1 MVFKRL
7 DCLSV
12 QRAAFGLLM
21 KVKLFCCIVLSSDN
35 GPINDWQFK
44 YGEEVES
51 VKVSMEHTKVAN
63 DSAVAR
69 QRGIDGHGITLKSI
83 WDVAADLQ
91 EKRLQIVLPEWIS
104 AEVSVHALYHR
115 NRYMPARVRASLDF
129 LLKRFDEESRRLF
142 LV

>member
-1 MVFKRL
+1 M
-7 DCLSV
+7 SV
-12 QRAAFGLLM
+12 KRAAFGLLM

-69 QRGIDGHGITLKSI
+69 QWAMDGHGIALKSI
-83 WDVAADLQ
+83 WDVAKDIH
-91 EKRLQIVLPEWIS
+91 EKRLEIVLPEWTS
-104 AEVSVHALYHR
+104 AEVPAHALYHR
-115 NRYMPARVRASLDF
+115 NRYMPARVRAFLDF
-129 LLKRFDEESRRLF
+129 LLKRFDEESQRLL